1 MGDII
6 NMQEWVAKQQS
17 EKGVFDFGKPYE
29 ELTELEVKFLINH
42 LKDMFNSLLKS
53 MQMMQEIHKDNL
65 DTIGQL
71 AEKSNALE
79 EFKTEATELFGNLI
93 ENNKL
98 TDERL
103 DVHSDLLHHFSAD

>member
-1 MGDII
+1 MADII

-17 EKGVFDFGKPYE
+17 EKGVFDFGKPYK
-29 ELTELEVKFLINH
+29 ELTELEVKFIVNH

-65 DTIGQL
+65 ASIAQL
-71 AEKSNALE
+71 VENSNVFE
-79 EFKTEATELFGNLI
+79 EFKNEATELFGNLV
-93 ENNKL
+93 ENNRL

-103 DVHSDLLHHFSAD
+103 DVHSDLLHQLNS

>member
-1 MGDII
+1 MADII

-29 ELTELEVKFLINH
+29 ELTELEVKFIVNH

-65 DTIGQL
+65 ASIAQL
-71 AEKSNALE
+71 VENSNVFE
-79 EFKTEATELFGNLI
+79 EFKNEATELFGNLV
-93 ENNKL
+93 ENNRL

-103 DVHSDLLHHFSAD
+103 DVHSDLLHQLNS